1 MAAITHQCAGITAQ
15 LPSAQTSTAQASTV
29 QARALDRPPLAAS
42 RARYRPRTPP
52 LMTTY
57 GDSPMPEPGSSE
69 YAVAVLYLDD
79 HLRITYTPQPASAA
93 VRLIGELDAAN
104 HRAAADTLRRAG
116 RDDDP
121 LVIDCEHLDFVDVAG
136 LRMLIDLCRDGRARI
151 DNPPVQMLRLLH
163 LVGLALP

>member
-1 MAAITHQCAGITAQ
+1 
-15 LPSAQTSTAQASTV
+15 
-29 QARALDRPPLAAS
+29 
-42 RARYRPRTPP
+42 
-52 LMTTY
+52 MTTY
-57 GDSPMPEPGSSE
+57 DHTPAGTPEPGNGE

-104 HRAAADTLRRAG
+104 HRAAADTLRLAG

-121 LVIDCEHLDFVDVAG
+121 LVIDCENLSFVDVAG

-151 DNPPVQMLRLLH
+151 DNPPAQMLRLLQ
-163 LVGLALP
+163 LIGLTLG

>member
-1 MAAITHQCAGITAQ
+1 M
-15 LPSAQTSTAQASTV
+15 
-29 QARALDRPPLAAS
+29 QARALDRPPLATS
-42 RARYRPRTPP
+42 RVRYRPRTPAP
-52 LMTTY
+52 MTSY
-57 GDSPMPEPGSSE
+57 GDSPASTPEPGSCE
-69 YAVAVLYLDD
+69 YVVAVLYLDD
-79 HLRITYTPQPASAA
+79 HLRITYTPRPSSAA

-151 DNPPVQMLRLLH
+151 ANPPAQLLRLLH